1 MNRKAMEGFRIRYY
15 RPEDRSGV
23 RKICADTGFLGDPID
38 PLFEDRELF
47 ADFLTAPYT
56 DAEPECC
63 LVLETSEGRLQG
75 YIMGSRSSWKHKG
88 YLLWRFPGWLVR
100 AFIRYFFQYGAES
113 REYLHWLLFRGKK
126 ETPPA
131 PSHGVHFHINLL
143 PEVRGLKVGKALFDT
158 FLDRMGELGEKCVF
172 GQVVVKDDRRT
183 ERMFARYGFRMADRT
198 EVSKFQKKRSEPVY
212 LCTLIQERDRTPPSR
227 APRLLL
233 SLHDFH
239 PGSREQIEEQME
251 FCLSRCPGRASILV
265 IPEYHHGV
273 RVEDCSQSLKFLGR
287 CQEQG
292 HDLAIHGFY
301 HDRRDLPVG
310 SWWWTQFYTQNE
322 AEFYSLPQ
330 DEADRRIS
338 GAQSIWKRQC
348 WKANGFIAPGWLYS
362 PTLEKRLG
370 ESGFSYT
377 CTLRDLVHLPQ
388 GKRERA
394 WAGTYSL
401 RSPWRR
407 ALARLWHPIWKER
420 WGFEPV
426 VRLSLH
432 PRDLEVPFVRKQL
445 GVFLEELAGRGYST
459 HSYADH
465 VQS

>member
-1 MNRKAMEGFRIRYY
+1 
-15 RPEDRSGV
+15 
-23 RKICADTGFLGDPID
+23 
-38 PLFEDRELF
+38 
-47 ADFLTAPYT
+47 
-56 DAEPECC
+56 
-63 LVLETSEGRLQG
+63 
-75 YIMGSRSSWKHKG
+75 
-88 YLLWRFPGWLVR
+88 
-100 AFIRYFFQYGAES
+100 
-113 REYLHWLLFRGKK
+113 
-126 ETPPA
+126 
-131 PSHGVHFHINLL
+131 
-143 PEVRGLKVGKALFDT
+143 
-158 FLDRMGELGEKCVF
+158 
-172 GQVVVKDDRRT
+172 
-183 ERMFARYGFRMADRT
+183 
-198 EVSKFQKKRSEPVY
+198 
-212 LCTLIQERDRTPPSR
+212 
-227 APRLLL
+227 
-233 SLHDFH
+233 
-239 PGSREQIEEQME
+239 ME

-265 IPEYHHGV
+265 IPEYHHGL
-273 RVEDCSQSLKFLGR
+273 RVEDCARSLKFLGR

-292 HDLAIHGFY
+292 HDLAVHGFY
-301 HDRRDLPVG
+301 HDRKGLTAE
-310 SWWWTQFYTQNE
+310 SWWWTHFYTQNE

-338 GAQSIWKRQC
+338 DAHAIWERQG
-348 WKANGFIAPGWLYS
+348 WKANGFVAPGWLYS